1 MTTAQTISGALK
13 GGKPRLLILGTGWG
27 GTSLLKALRRPNRY
41 DITIASPRDHML
53 FTPLLAS
60 TATGALEHR
69 SILEPI
75 RPLATRKNATFL
87 NASATHIDATSAT
100 VDFKVPRFTFLPE
113 PSTSDENSSL
123 ARPPIETF
131 SQNYDVLAVA
141 VGATVNT
148 FGIPGADRYALPMKQ
163 AAHARRVRK
172 RMHDLFEAAALP
184 VTSAHVR
191 RNLLTFV
198 VCGAGPTG
206 VELSAEIADWL
217 RDVRWARRYGEI
229 ASDARVILVEAA
241 GDVLSTF
248 DDSLRSYA
256 LRRLRVANVDV
267 RLSAAVRRVEHDAV
281 VLSDATTGR
290 GEERLPCGMVVWTAG
305 ISGHPILNSTD
316 LQKNQRNT
324 GLLTDSHL
332 ICKTQS
338 PSNGV
343 VFALGDCAHV
353 DGNPLVPIAQVAEQ
367 AGIHVANLLDSVQ
380 NPTVEEFH
388 KLQPF
393 NFASR
398 GMLAYVG
405 SARGVASLVKPGAN
419 NTRKDAQKR
428 ENSVMSR
435 GFFAWMVWRFA
446 YFSKLGSFR
455 NKVQVPLDWFKT
467 ALFGRDVSSF

>member
-1 MTTAQTISGALK
+1 MATARTITRAEGAN
-13 GGKPRLLILGTGWG
+13 PRLLILGTGWG

-87 NASATHIDATSAT
+87 NASATQIDAASAT
-100 VDFKVPRFTFLPE
+100 VQFEVPRFTFFQE
-113 PSTSDENSSL
+113 ANKSDQNLSES
-123 ARPPIETF
+123 PTPTETF
-131 SQNYDVLAVA
+131 SQRYDILAVA

-163 AAHARRVRK
+163 AADARKVRK
-172 RMHDLFEAAALP
+172 RMHDLFEAATLP
-184 VTSAHVR
+184 ITSAHVR

-198 VCGAGPTG
+198 VCGGGPTG

-229 ASDARVILVEAA
+229 ANEARVILVEAA
-241 GDVLSTF
+241 GDVLSSF
-248 DDSLRSYA
+248 DNSLRSYA
-256 LRRLRVANVDV
+256 LRRLRAAQVDV

-281 VLSDATTGR
+281 VVSDAATGR

-316 LQKNQRNT
+316 LHLNQRNT

-338 PSNGV
+338 PSSGV

-367 AGIHVANLLDSVQ
+367 AGIHVANLLDGVQ
-380 NPTVEEFH
+380 CPTAEEFR

-393 NFASR
+393 TFASK

-405 SARGVASLVKPGAN
+405 SARGVASLVKPGTN
-419 NTRKDAQKR
+419 EKNKEGPKR
-428 ENSVMSR
+428 EDSFMSR

-446 YFSKLGSFR
+446 YFSKIGSFR